1 MCFITS
7 HRFGALYMAYGKR
20 QTGGEFLTYI
30 RTKLRK
36 EIQIESII
44 TLHYFEYMKN
54 FIFQGEAHD
63 FWEFLYVDN
72 GTVSVRSDDAW
83 LTLDTGDIIFH
94 QPNEFHAIKSIG
106 KNSPNLIAISFIC
119 RSPAMKHFVHKSYTL
134 SSDERTLIS
143 HIMSE
148 AKQTFSTPMNLPS
161 VEQVK
166 IRDKTPFASQQL
178 IILYLELFLI
188 SCIRHHPEDTVS
200 DFAIPKDSP
209 EKQSVKQDRLDRI
222 IRFMEDHICEQIKL
236 SDICN
241 EFSVSRSALQ
251 ALFHDSKGCGVI
263 DYFNS
268 LKIQHARDIIREGTM
283 NFTEIAYYLSYSS
296 LPYFSKQFK
305 ASTGMSPSEYSSSVK
320 GITDALRGSHRIRT
334 SGQPR

>member
-1 MCFITS
+1 M
-7 HRFGALYMAYGKR
+7 
-20 QTGGEFLTYI
+20 TYI
-30 RTKLRK
+30 RTKLHK
-36 EIQIESII
+36 EIQIESVI

-72 GTVSVRSDDAW
+72 GTVSVRSDDEW
-83 LTLDTGDIIFH
+83 LTLNTGDIIFH

-188 SCIRHHPEDTVS
+188 SCIRNHPEDTVS
-200 DFAIPKDSP
+200 DSAIPKDSP
-209 EKQSVKQDRLDRI
+209 EKQSVKQNRLDRI
-222 IRFMEDHICEQIKL
+222 IRFMEDHICEQVKL

-241 EFSVSRSALQ
+241 EFSISRSALQ
-251 ALFHDSKGCGVI
+251 ALFHDAKGCGVI

-305 ASTGMSPSEYSSSVK
+305 AATGMSPSEYSSSVK
-320 GITDALRGSHRIRT
+320 GITDALRKSHRTRPA
-334 SGQPR
+334 GQPRQ

>member
-1 MCFITS
+1 M
-7 HRFGALYMAYGKR
+7 
-20 QTGGEFLTYI
+20 TYI

-72 GTVSVRSDDAW
+72 GTVSVRSDDTW
-83 LTLDTGDIIFH
+83 MTLNTGDIIFH

-119 RSPAMKHFVHKSYTL
+119 HSPAMKHFIHKSYTL
-134 SSDERTLIS
+134 SGEERTLIS
-143 HIMSE
+143 LIISE
-148 AKQTFSTPMNLPS
+148 GNQTFSTPMNLPS

-166 IRDKTPFASQQL
+166 LKDETPFASQQL

-188 SCIRHHPEDTVS
+188 SCIRNHSEQTAPDS
-200 DFAIPKDSP
+200 AIPKGSP
-209 EKQSVKQDRLDRI
+209 EKQSVKQDRLGRI
-222 IRFMEDHICEQIKL
+222 IQFMEEHVCEQLKL

-241 EFSVSRSALQ
+241 EFSISRSALQ
-251 ALFHDSKGCGVI
+251 ALFHDAKGCGAI
-263 DYFNS
+263 DYFNT
-268 LKIQHARDIIREGTM
+268 LKIQHAREIIREGTM

-305 ASTGMSPSEYSSSVK
+305 AATGMSPSEYSSSVK
-320 GITDALRGSHRIRT
+320 GITDALRGTPHS
-334 SGQPR
+334 

>member
-1 MCFITS
+1 M
-7 HRFGALYMAYGKR
+7 
-20 QTGGEFLTYI
+20 TYI
-30 RTKLRK
+30 RTKLHK

-83 LTLDTGDIIFH
+83 LTLNTGDIIFH

-209 EKQSVKQDRLDRI
+209 EKQSAKQDRLDRI

-251 ALFHDSKGCGVI
+251 ALFHDAKGCGVI

-305 ASTGMSPSEYSSSVK
+305 AATGMSPSEYSSSVK

>member
-1 MCFITS
+1 
-7 HRFGALYMAYGKR
+7 MAYGKR

-251 ALFHDSKGCGVI
+251 ALFHDAKGCGVI

>member
-1 MCFITS
+1 M
-7 HRFGALYMAYGKR
+7 
-20 QTGGEFLTYI
+20 TYI
-30 RTKLRK
+30 KTKLRK

-72 GTVSVRSDDAW
+72 GTVSVRSDDTW
-83 LTLDTGDIIFH
+83 MTLNTGDIIFH

-134 SSDERTLIS
+134 SGEERTLIS
-143 HIMSE
+143 HIISE
-148 AKQTFSTPMNLPS
+148 GKQTFSTPMNLPS

-166 IRDKTPFASQQL
+166 LKDTTPFASQQL

-188 SCIRHHPEDTVS
+188 TCVRNHPENTVS

-222 IRFMEDHICEQIKL
+222 IQFMEAHVCEQMKL

-241 EFSVSRSALQ
+241 EFSISRSALQ
-251 ALFHDSKGCGVI
+251 ALFHDAKGCGVI
-263 DYFNS
+263 DFFNT
-268 LKIQHARDIIREGTM
+268 LKIQHAREIIREGTM

-305 ASTGMSPSEYSSSVK
+305 AATGMSPSEYSSSVK
-320 GITDALRGSHRIRT
+320 GITDALRKSHGS
-334 SGQPR
+334 SQPARQPHP